1 MKYPKLKRL
10 KREEPTGH
18 PYYGWRT
25 RWVVYESEAKK
36 AIDQAYMQGR
46 VDVLRE
52 RLLSRQKQMENY

>member
-1 MKYPKLKRL
+1 MKQPKLKRL

-25 RWVVYESEAKK
+25 RWVVYEADAKK

-46 VDVLRE
+46 VDALRE
-52 RLLSRQKQMENY
+52 RLLSRQKQMENS